1 MKINKEKI
9 LNTLKNNLDKI
20 LIGLLILYVFGISFG
35 IIYVDYRRDK
45 DEYLEKYNK
54 YSSMT
59 NELVNNIITINTLQD
74 EEERYEDDLYDGMV
88 RYYNETDDE
97 VIKYVFENRF
107 PSPQEYE
114 NDRKSAFVVI
124 YAMLELYPEIKEDKV
139 INECLLGID
148 DTLGELKEL
157 VKSHNE
163 NVDECN
169 NLKDE
174 INELKYI
181 KIWNKKCRIN
191 IEIRK
196 VLFLEE

>member
-59 NELVNNIITINTLQD
+59 NELVNNIITINSLQD

-88 RYYNETDDE
+88 RYYNETDDDQNL
-97 VIKYVFENRF
+97 IWIYCFEF
-107 PSPQEYE
+107 K
-114 NDRKSAFVVI
+114 RK
-124 YAMLELYPEIKEDKV
+124 EKKRKESYD
-139 INECLLGID
+139 IQSLG
-148 DTLGELKEL
+148 T
-157 VKSHNE
+157 
-163 NVDECN
+163 
-169 NLKDE
+169 
-174 INELKYI
+174 YI
-181 KIWNKKCRIN
+181 
-191 IEIRK
+191 
-196 VLFLEE
+196 